1 MKHKTL
7 KQYIYKMYLPRLII
21 PIILFIVLVGLSL
34 FNPLKNHISPDKITD
49 LSSIDSMRSS
59 KHINVRV
66 EVDKLYY
73 TGVDYTVNGII
84 RARFYYALAEGHCY
98 FFLICKDK
106 IPSKYSVINNPD
118 VYAHLTHN
126 DNMYKTIIASMSDEL
141 KISEQQMSA
150 ITSPVFINQYDYVH
164 SYETFFIYV
173 LNIFTAMVAIDI
185 IFIAI
190 VFFNPHISLPFFKMR
205 KYGKLKKLFEL
216 AEKELDS
223 CLAIYGEK
231 IFITDT
237 FFIGI
242 TIASNLEIVPLENI
256 VWIYK
261 SNEFTSHHGQPKM
274 NCSLCII
281 TDNKQLIKIP
291 HLPKEISEEII
302 NKIQK
307 LYPNVMDGND

>member
-1 MKHKTL
+1 
-7 KQYIYKMYLPRLII
+7 MYLPRLII
-21 PIILFIVLVGLSL
+21 PIILFIILVGLFL
-34 FNPLKNHISPDKITD
+34 FNPFKNHISPAKITD
-49 LSSIDSMRSS
+49 LSAIDSMRSS
-59 KHINVRV
+59 RHMNVHV
-66 EVDKLYY
+66 KVDKLYY
-73 TGVDYTVNGII
+73 TGVDYTVNGMI
-84 RARFYYALAEGHCY
+84 RARFYYTLSDGHCY

-126 DNMYKTIIASMSDEL
+126 DNMYKTLITSMSEQL
-141 KISEQQMSA
+141 KISEQQMA
-150 ITSPVFINQYDYVH
+150 GIASPIFINQYDYVH

-173 LNIFTAMVAIDI
+173 LNIFTVMVVIDI

-216 AEKELDS
+216 AQKEFDL

-231 IFITDT
+231 VFITET
-237 FFIGI
+237 FFIGVS
-242 TIASNLEIVPLENI
+242 IASNLEIVPLENI

-261 SNEFTSHHGQPKM
+261 SNEFISHHGEPKM
-274 NCSLCII
+274 NCSLCVV
-281 TDNKQLIKIP
+281 TDQKHLIKIP
-291 HLPKEISEEII
+291 HLPKEITEDII

-307 LYPNVMDGND
+307 LYPTVMDGN